1 MKATAVMEIGKDGF
15 FSCYMEDEFPDF
27 GIIGSGET
35 AQEAKE
41 DFICAYE
48 EIKEMLQEEGKE
60 VPELEFEWR
69 YDMKSFFNYFNF
81 LNISKVAERAG
92 INPSLMRKYVAGL
105 ANPSENQYKKLN
117 NAVKDFSRELI
128 SAEL

>member
-48 EIKEMLQEEGKE
+48 EIKEMLEEEGKE

-105 ANPSENQYKKLN
+105 ANPSESQYKKLN

-128 SAEL
+128 SAEF